1 MKIKSYLASF
11 LLMFSLAA
19 SAQEYA
25 NIWIKVKPVPEN
37 KGRVSAS
44 FRETANPPTTVK
56 EYDAKGTVPITYN
69 TIVMMY
75 IYTRAAAGYTVGGV
89 YIDDGDGV
97 FDITKDQLFDGSTAS
112 PILYYFSVDDIDEKY
127 VFDDDLEASFGP
139 QPTEPQQTLFV
150 YFTDGVAA
158 EPKYDGLRDTGGT
171 VKISSPN
178 AKGETVSLTAVPDEG
193 FAFDVWTDEA
203 GNIVSRENPFTLVA
217 QGGEHYYANFC
228 DLSAPVIDF
237 PAQGGWKV
245 LAYEDYYY
253 WLPSYSD
260 LTDAY
265 VVQMSADSITQNEA
279 GQFYMKGLEED
290 GYGRWG
296 VTCRIDYWRP
306 ESSRPTIMWGKGQV
320 RFAKKSVDAI
330 RGLNDILWSTTGSA
344 QNPRPIVKDDSA
356 GEGFYAY
363 VFNEKAGAFILYGH
377 TDRMADPSA
386 PTSITFPRD
395 VAYLWLPVRTFV
407 NGSEVNIPKVIGL
420 TPEAYELGMKIYNGE
435 DIEEPLI
442 TVEDISRLIDQY
454 LDGDPVTIEDIT
466 RLIDQY
472 LSQE

>member
-19 SAQEYA
+19 SAQEYV
-25 NIWIKVKPVPEN
+25 NTWIKVKPVPEN
-37 KGRVSAS
+37 KGRVSAAFMATS
-44 FRETANPPTTVK
+44 NPPQTVK
-56 EYDAKGTVPITYN
+56 EYDAKGTVPITYG

-97 FDITKDQLFDGSTAS
+97 FDITKDELFDGSITP
-112 PILYYFSVDDIDEKY
+112 PILYAFSVDEIDEKY
-127 VFDDDLEASFGP
+127 LFDDDLQASMGA
-139 QPTEPQQTLFV
+139 QPTAPQQTLFV
-150 YFTDGVAA
+150 YFTDGVVA
-158 EPKYDGLRDTGGT
+158 EPLHEIMREDGGT
-171 VKISSPN
+171 VKVSSPN
-178 AKGETVSLTAVPDEG
+178 AKGETVSLTAIPDEG
-193 FAFDVWTDEA
+193 FAFDAWTDA
-203 GNIVSRENPFTLVA
+203 DSNVVSRENPFTFVS

-228 DLSAPVIDF
+228 DQSAPVIDF

-245 LAYEDYYY
+245 LPFDRYY

-260 LTDAY
+260 LNDAY
-265 VVQMSADSITQNEA
+265 VVQVSAEDITQNEA

-296 VTCRIDYWRP
+296 VGCRIEYLRP
-306 ESSRPTIMWGKGQV
+306 TMSHPTIMWGKGQV
-320 RFAKKSVDAI
+320 RFAKKSLDALV
-330 RGLNDILWSTTGSA
+330 GYNDILWSTTGSA

-356 GEGFYAY
+356 GEGYYAY

-377 TDRMADPSA
+377 TDRFADPSA
-386 PTSITFPRD
+386 PTSVTLPMD

-407 NGSEVNIPKVIGL
+407 KGSEVNIPKVIGL

-442 TVEDISRLIDQY
+442 TVEDISRLIDSY
-454 LDGDPVTIEDIT
+454 LSGDPVTIEDIT
-466 RLIDQY
+466 QLIDKY